1 MRIKKLII
9 TFVCFF
15 ILTGCTLKNTS
26 SKKIL
31 RIATDKTVNTLDSSK
46 VNDDTSY
53 TVIHMFTE
61 GLYDF
66 NRGHQISKRI
76 ASKHSISSDGLT
88 HTFTIKKSAKW
99 SNGDDVTAD
108 DFIYAWKRALYLHTP
123 NSYYFTSAGIHL
135 KGANE
140 IYKVTNPTIESLDQL
155 AIKKITSKKFRITL
169 TEKVNELSYLL
180 SLPVFYPINYKFARN
195 CGDKYAT
202 EPQYLLSNS
211 MYELKN
217 VSKNKLIFDH
227 NKKYVNKDAGNV
239 EKIIFTM
246 NQSSTKSIK
255 QFKQNKID
263 YTQINLNEAKAF
275 KNKDVLIKTNENRMI
290 YLTPN
295 MNNVYLKN
303 KSIREAISLAINRN
317 YLVETILNDNAS
329 VATGII
335 PSNYNYD
342 KFNRPI
348 RSVNE
353 HHYTYSIKKSKK
365 LLKATLKKKRVK
377 LELVYNDDDIKIADY
392 LKKSIDK
399 TKIISIKLK
408 KVKNVDEYLKIHDFA
423 LALTSFKPTV
433 NNSIEFL
440 NYLKDGFGY
449 NYGHYFNKQFD
460 SLVSLHETG
469 YDEDDRFYI
478 AIAAENQAV
487 EDVALIPLVQSQ
499 NFYLMSTKIQ
509 TMGDNSIGHYT
520 TFVPDNFTYTIIK

>member
-1 MRIKKLII
+1 MKINKLII
-9 TFVCFF
+9 SVLCFLT
-15 ILTGCTLKNTS
+15 LTGCTVKNDS

-31 RIATDKTVNTLDSSK
+31 RIATDKTIKTLDSSK
-46 VNDDTSY
+46 ANDDTSY
-53 TVIHMFTE
+53 TVIRMFTE

-66 NRGHQISKRI
+66 NRSHEISKRI
-76 ASKHSISSDGLT
+76 ASKHSVSSDGLT

-140 IYKVTNPTIESLDQL
+140 IYQESHPSIESLNQL

-169 TEKVNELSYLL
+169 TEKVNELSYFL
-180 SLPVFYPINYKFARN
+180 SFPVFYPINHKFAQS
-195 CGDKYAT
+195 CGSNYT
-202 EPQYLLSNS
+202 TQPQYLLSNS
-211 MYELKN
+211 MYVLKN
-217 VSKNKLIFDH
+217 VSKNKLILDH
-227 NKKYVNKDAGNV
+227 NKKYINKDAGNV
-239 EKIIFTM
+239 EKILFTM
-246 NQSSTKSIK
+246 NQSSSQSIN

-263 YTQINLNEAKAF
+263 YTQIDLKQAKSF
-275 KNKDVLIKTNENRMI
+275 KKKDVLIKTDENSMV

-295 MNNVYLKN
+295 FNNTYLKDKN
-303 KSIREAISLAINRN
+303 IRKAISLAINRN
-317 YLVETILNDNAS
+317 HLVENVLDGNAY

-335 PSNYNYD
+335 PLNYNYN
-342 KFNRPI
+342 KSNRPI

-353 HHYTYSIKKSKK
+353 HNYSYSIKESKK
-365 LLKATLKKKRVK
+365 LLKKSLKKNKIT
-377 LELVYNDDDIKIADY
+377 LELVYSNNSQIAHY

-399 TKIISIKLK
+399 TKLLNIRLK
-408 KVKNVDEYLKIHDFA
+408 KVSDIDEYLKTHDFA
-423 LALTSFKPTV
+423 LALTSFKPSV
-433 NNSIEFL
+433 NNSVEFL

-449 NYGHYFNKQFD
+449 NYGHYYNKQFD
-460 SLVSLHETG
+460 SLVSLHDTG
-469 YDEDDRFYI
+469 FDEDERFYI
-478 AIAAENQAV
+478 TIAAENQAV
-487 EDVALIPLVQSQ
+487 EDMALIPLVQTQ